1 MLENIN
7 YALFALINAT
17 PASSW
22 WAIEVATFIA
32 KDLII
37 IVPLLV
43 VALWLWGPNQRQLV
57 FKVMLAL
64 ALSLSISW
72 VIGHLF
78 PHDRPFVDA
87 VGYNFL
93 HHAADDSFPS
103 DHGTVIFTFALAF
116 LFWHRVWSGTLLLV
130 IASAIAWSRVY
141 LGVHWPLD
149 MLGGLLAGMCGCLG
163 AQLLWQS
170 GGHGLYQWLQ
180 RLYRLCFS
188 LPIRKGWVRG

>member
-57 FKVMLAL
+57 FKVMLA
-64 ALSLSISW
+64 
-72 VIGHLF
+72 
-78 PHDRPFVDA
+78 PP
-87 VGYNFL
+87 
-93 HHAADDSFPS
+93 
-103 DHGTVIFTFALAF
+103 
-116 LFWHRVWSGTLLLV
+116 
-130 IASAIAWSRVY
+130 
-141 LGVHWPLD
+141 
-149 MLGGLLAGMCGCLG
+149 
-163 AQLLWQS
+163 
-170 GGHGLYQWLQ
+170 
-180 RLYRLCFS
+180 
-188 LPIRKGWVRG
+188 